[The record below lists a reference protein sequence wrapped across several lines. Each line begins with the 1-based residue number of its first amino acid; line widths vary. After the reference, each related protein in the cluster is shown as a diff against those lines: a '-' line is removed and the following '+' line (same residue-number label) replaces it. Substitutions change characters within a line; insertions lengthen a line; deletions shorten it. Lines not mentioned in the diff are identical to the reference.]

1 MGGANGMTCAVES
14 IRPIAFSSEE
24 TAKLIG
30 VSAKTLANWRCLGK
44 GPEYIR
50 LGKSPRAQV
59 LYCYDDLEAWLH
71 SLRCSPR

>member
-1 MGGANGMTCAVES
+1 MTCAVES